1 MNRILITCL
10 TLLLFTNTYCQSNN
24 AFDSLKK
31 YSYFIEGINSKDG
44 VIATG
49 TGFFIRTKDSLIYLI
64 TAKHVLSG
72 CNDSLLK
79 FKGMPPIMYVFL
91 DLNGNIIPINTNRIK
106 DTSQCLPMI
115 SSP

>member
-31 YSYFIEGINSKDG
+31 YSYFIEGINFKTG
-44 VIATG
+44 AIATG
-49 TGFFIRTKDSLIYLI
+49 TGFFIRTRNNVIYLI

-72 CNDSLLK
+72 CTDSLVK
-79 FKGMPPIMYVFL
+79 FKEMPNYMNVFL
-91 DLNGNIIPINTNRIK
+91 DKNGTVILINIAVIK
-106 DTSQCLPMI
+106 DTSQCLPM
-115 SSP
+115 